1 VQIGKWFGNKHFS
14 TTNSYL
20 KANGKT
26 EIDWIFNNESLF
38 NNASFL
44 KRRNIRFFPFERD
57 QFKSETRG
65 LPKYSISSLIE
76 ENLNDFDS
84 KKVLTVY
91 NLKKSVI

>member
-1 VQIGKWFGNKHFS
+1 MSANQEMVCNKHFS

-44 KRRNIRFFPFERD
+44 KRRNIRFFRLKRKSR
-57 QFKSETRG
+57 FKVKLEVA
-65 LPKYSISSLIE
+65 E
-76 ENLNDFDS
+76 
-84 KKVLTVY
+84 V
-91 NLKKSVI
+91 